1 MDIILFILLG
11 GLIGI
16 FSGFFGIGGG
26 IILTP
31 LLLLLGFSPTFVIGT
46 SLMLSLGTSIS
57 GAIAHFRMG
66 NIQWKYVAIINVMGI
81 IGTQIAHPLIT
92 KLESLG
98 YAETAISVFYIML
111 LGFFAVTLLKKQKN
125 KQASRPEPAFPL
137 LIAGLIGLGAG
148 FISSALGVSGG
159 FFIVPLLIS
168 LLGLKAPHA
177 VGTSLASVVFIVT
190 AGFISYSVSSTL
202 DYIAGISLIIG
213 TFLGAPL
220 GAKSTLLVKETFM
233 RLLLGSL
240 YICMILSVIVNLFLP
255 SFIGLIIIGAFAL
268 FFFTTLI
275 RQKWLS
281 RKEKEAVS

>member
-31 LLLLLGFSPTFVIGT
+31 LLLLLGYPPTFVIGT

-66 NIQWKYVAIINVMGI
+66 NIQWKYVVIINIMGI

-92 KLESLG
+92 KLEALG
-98 YAETAISVFYIML
+98 YAEAAISIFYIML
-111 LGFFAVTLLKKQKN
+111 LGFFAVTLLKKQKSRP
-125 KQASRPEPAFPL
+125 ASRPAPAFPL

-190 AGFISYSVSSTL
+190 SGFISYSISSTL
-202 DYIAGISLIIG
+202 DYIAGISLILG
-213 TFLGAPL
+213 TFLGAPI
-220 GAKSTLLVKETFM
+220 GAKSTLLVKESFM

-275 RQKWLS
+275 RQKWNS
-281 RKEKEAVS
+281 RNDQVADG